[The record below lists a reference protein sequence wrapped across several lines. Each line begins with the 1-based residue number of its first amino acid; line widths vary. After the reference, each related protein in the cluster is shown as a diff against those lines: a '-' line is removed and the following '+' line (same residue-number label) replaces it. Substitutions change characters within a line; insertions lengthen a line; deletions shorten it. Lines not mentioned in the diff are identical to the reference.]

1 MSARLLST
9 ASEEVELVMME
20 EVGTTNQRPEYAKK
34 VRIYHQMK
42 ALVSLLTLPRLL
54 YHSLAIDNIL

>member
-20 EVGTTNQRPEYAKK
+20 EVGVTSQTLGYAKK
-34 VRIYHQMK
+34 VRIYHQMR
-42 ALVSLLTLPRLL
+42 ALVSPE
-54 YHSLAIDNIL
+54 